1 MKIHSENELSCF
13 LKIYYNCFKLIADA
27 GIKSIY
33 FDEFYRDER
42 IIKRSEEAGIQ
53 LIDINN

>member
-1 MKIHSENELSCF
+1 MKINLAE
-13 LKIYYNCFKLIADA
+13 IYVTASPCYNCFKLIADA